1 MAKKY
6 INNNAVNPEVDDY
19 GFTTYASPKYFGID
33 PTNLP
38 KQKVAELDEYHNYQ
52 TEFKTPKIAESK
64 ESNAIP
70 IESGLKIPG
79 LMYTETSATDGTF
92 GKPVKAVKAG
102 SIDSG
107 RAIRLGR
114 KLMAAGISKEH
125 TAAILGNLQQE
136 SSLIADRNQD
146 GKNKDGSYGYGMA
159 QWTVGRSRYK
169 NLERTAVSMGK
180 SIKDEDVQVQHLL
193 NELKDPSVWSK
204 KAKPQDFFSAKNVS
218 DATLAFSKGYENPA
232 DWAAANNTRIANA
245 NYIYKLL

>member
-6 INNNAVNPEVDDY
+6 INNNTVNPEVDDY
-19 GFTTYASPKYFGID
+19 GFTTYTSPKYFGID
-33 PTNLP
+33 PSSLP
-38 KQKVAELDEYHNYQ
+38 TQKRAELDEYHNYQ

-92 GKPVKAVKAG
+92 GKPVKAG

-169 NLERTAVSMGK
+169 NLERTAASMGK

-193 NELKDPSVWSK
+193 NEIKDPSVWSNRITPNAFLSSK
-204 KAKPQDFFSAKNVS
+204 SLN
-218 DATLAFSKGYENPA
+218 DATLLFSKGYENPA
-232 DWAAANNTRIANA
+232 KGSENIRLANA
-245 NYIYKLL
+245 NHIYKLL